1 MIEVDVIVDEAGLL
15 VSCQVE
21 GHAGAGPR
29 GGDVVCA
36 AISILVRTALR
47 TLSAVEG
54 VSVRGSAPSR
64 GVLWMEADCVPNGA
78 GFLAASTA
86 FLTEGLRSVA
96 EDYPDHCSV
105 HISTERRQ
113 EYGSQEGR
121 QRR

>member
-1 MIEVDVIVDEAGLL
+1 MITVDVVVDEAGLL
-15 VSCQVE
+15 GSCRVE

-36 AISILVRTALR
+36 AVSILVRTALR
-47 TLSAVEG
+47 TLSGREG
-54 VSVRGSAPSR
+54 VSVRGSAPER
-64 GVLWMEADCVPNGA
+64 GVLWIEADCAGDGA
-78 GFLAASTA
+78 SFLAATTA

-105 HISTERRQ
+105 RISTERRKDH
-113 EYGSQEGR
+113 GSQEGR

>member
-1 MIEVDVIVDEAGLL
+1 MIAVDVVLDEMGLL
-15 VSCQVE
+15 RSCHVE

-29 GGDVVCA
+29 GDDVVCA
-36 AISILVRTALR
+36 AVSILVRTALR
-47 TLSAVEG
+47 TLSAAEG
-54 VSVRGSAPSR
+54 VSVRGSAPER
-64 GVLWMEADCVPNGA
+64 GVLWMETDCADEGL

-96 EDYPDHCSV
+96 EDYPNHCSV
-105 HISTERRQ
+105 RISTERRK